1 MVEGLVS
8 PVPALLPILC
18 MLALIAGSGL
28 LARALPRVPL
38 PLLQIALGAAAGWPA
53 LGLHVVLDPRLF
65 MLLFVPPMLFVDGWR
80 MPKRELG
87 AYKWPIAGLST
98 AMVLFTVW
106 ALGHLIQWLLPAVP
120 RAAAFLLAA
129 VLSPTD
135 AVAVSAI
142 LQRQRLPASLRH
154 VIEGESLMNDAAALV
169 AVKFGIAAVLAH
181 DFSLPRLLG
190 DLAWVAGG
198 GVAVGTG
205 FSVAFGWIY
214 RRALTCRD
222 ARPAPASVLLLMLMP
237 FAPWLIA
244 EHFALSGVMAA
255 VSAGMAASVLAV
267 RHSRFDALHQQTEQG
282 WNLVLFAFR
291 GLIFTLVGLQLPDL
305 LRHPP
310 VPLQALAPGIGGGGS
325 GFPVALLGI
334 AAVLTLGL
342 LAIRFA
348 GLASALWIA
357 RRLRPAREARRPVL
371 SLWTWSGLAALGGT
385 RGGLTLA
392 AVLGVPLALADGTA
406 FPARDLLVCQA
417 ALVIVLS
424 MCVAAVGL
432 PWLLR
437 RVNMPD
443 VDPQARETDR
453 ARLRIT
459 RAALRSIQAPS
470 MAGTDTSHVPST
482 GARTAR
488 VAPDGD
494 AVARDVRSRIGRD
507 YGRRLAMV
515 TGRRGATGPPCE
527 GTLERTLRLA
537 ALQVERDELRR
548 LRLTH
553 RINDETVHALMQE
566 LDAVEWAI
574 RRRF

>member
-1 MVEGLVS
+1 MPTLV
-8 PVPALLPILC
+8 LILC
-18 MLALIAGSGL
+18 MLALVAGSGL
-28 LARALPRVPL
+28 ATRLAPRVPL
-38 PLLQIALGAAAGWPA
+38 PLLQIAIGALAGWPA
-53 LGLHVVLDPRLF
+53 GGLHVVLDPQLF
-65 MLLFVPPMLFVDGWR
+65 MLLFIPPMLFVDGWK

-87 AYKWPIAGLST
+87 AYKWPIALLST
-98 AMVLFTVW
+98 VMVLFTVW

-169 AVKFGIAAVLAH
+169 AVKFGIAAVLTRG
-181 DFSLPRLLG
+181 FSLPHLLG

-198 GVAVGTG
+198 GIAVGVG

-214 RRALTCRD
+214 ARTLACRD
-222 ARPAPASVLLLMLMP
+222 GRSAPASVLLLMLMP
-237 FAPWLIA
+237 FAPYLIA
-244 EHFALSGVMAA
+244 EHLDLSGVMAA

-282 WNLVLFAFR
+282 WTIVLFAFR
-291 GLIFTLVGLQLPDL
+291 GLIFTLVGLQLPGL
-305 LRHPP
+305 VRHPP
-310 VPLQALAPGIGGGGS
+310 EPLQALVAGGGGG
-325 GFPVALLGI
+325 GFPLGLLGI
-334 AAVLTLGL
+334 AAVLTAGL
-342 LAIRFA
+342 LAIRFF

-357 RRLRPAREARRPVL
+357 RRLRPAREARRHAM

-406 FPARDLLVCQA
+406 FPARDLLVFQA

-437 RVNMPD
+437 RVALPG

-459 RAALRSIQAPS
+459 RAALRSLHDGP
-470 MAGTDTSHVPST
+470 PST
-482 GARTAR
+482 PGDPAA
-488 VAPDGD
+488 DG
-494 AVARDVRSRIGRD
+494 VRSRIGRD
-507 YGRRLAMV
+507 YGQRLAMV
-515 TGRRGATGPPCE
+515 TGRRSLAGDPCE
-527 GTLERTLRLA
+527 TTLERTLRLA

-548 LRLTH
+548 LRLAH